1 MHGTEDDSVLDGPQ
15 QFFVGFQKRGE
26 TVEISRG
33 HLEGL
38 RIRSISPAPDTV
50 AGFAMAL
57 IHGFPAHGIGRILLR
72 LDKRM
77 ESQPHQSREDDDLD
91 DGRHQVTMD
100 RAHENLL
107 AAFGKSMTV
116 RPTLKCPLAVDHKK

>member
-57 IHGFPAHGIGRILLR
+57 IQAFPRMVSDGYSCAWTNEWNASPINPATTMTWTMVGIRSRWIGRMKTSWQHL
-72 LDKRM
+72 
-77 ESQPHQSREDDDLD
+77 
-91 DGRHQVTMD
+91 
-100 RAHENLL
+100 EN
-107 AAFGKSMTV
+107 
-116 RPTLKCPLAVDHKK
+116 P